1 MHISDY
7 FDEVN
12 SLIVRYTSAGFIVSS
27 NINCDA
33 RSDEQGY
40 IRADVTFVDRSF
52 LHFREFI
59 TIERGKTEKLSYAY
73 QYQSEDNKLIFR
85 YDNAAHRPALGFL
98 HHKHTPKEIIQVTP
112 PSLEYI
118 LAEILHLLS

>member
-12 SLIVRYTSAGFIVSS
+12 SLIVRYSSAGLIVSS
-27 NINCDA
+27 NINFDA

-59 TIERGKTEKLSYAY
+59 SIESGATEKLSYAY
-73 QYQSEDNKLIFR
+73 QY
-85 YDNAAHRPALGFL
+85 
-98 HHKHTPKEIIQVTP
+98 
-112 PSLEYI
+112 
-118 LAEILHLLS
+118 

>member
-12 SLIVRYTSAGFIVSS
+12 SLIARYSSAGLIVSS
-27 NINCDA
+27 NINFDV
-33 RSDEQGY
+33 RSDEQCY
-40 IRADVTFVDRSF
+40 IRANVTFVDRSF

-59 TIERGKTEKLSYAY
+59 SIERGKTGKLSYAY
-73 QYQSEDNKLIFR
+73 QYQSEDNQLIFR

-98 HHKHTPKEIIQVTP
+98 HHKHTQSAIIQVTP
-112 PSLEYI
+112 PSLEDI
-118 LAEILHLLS
+118 LAEILHLLF

>member
-12 SLIVRYTSAGFIVSS
+12 NLIVRYSSAGLIVSS
-27 NINCDA
+27 DINFDA
-33 RSDEQGY
+33 RSYEQGY

-59 TIERGKTEKLSYAY
+59 SIEHGKAEKLSGLGLLFLYIKQLRIACFV
-73 QYQSEDNKLIFR
+73 FR
-85 YDNAAHRPALGFL
+85 RAPRTT
-98 HHKHTPKEIIQVTP
+98 HHVSRFTHYSV
-112 PSLEYI
+112 
-118 LAEILHLLS
+118 

>member
-12 SLIVRYTSAGFIVSS
+12 SLIARYSSAGLIVSS
-27 NINCDA
+27 NINFDV

-40 IRADVTFVDRSF
+40 IRANVTFMDRSF

-59 TIERGKTEKLSYAY
+59 SIERGKTGKLSYAY
-73 QYQSEDNKLIFR
+73 QYQSEDNQLIFR

-98 HHKHTPKEIIQVTP
+98 HHKHTQSVTP
-112 PSLEYI
+112 PSLEDV
-118 LAEILHLLS
+118 LAEILHLAF